1 MAVSQQDSAIK
12 PLIAIQTEMSHSN
25 DFTSASKLDD
35 LIEKSISREKQIA
48 FTGHFSAGKSTL
60 LNTLLEEEI
69 LPASPIPTSANLVY
83 IRRGKKR
90 IMLETHAGEQVEAN
104 PDMELEE
111 LQQYAKE
118 GDQIAKIHIWKPSQL
133 LPEAVALIDTPG
145 VDSNDAS
152 HMESTVSAL
161 HAADYI
167 FYVTDYNHVQSEG
180 TLEFLKRL
188 IEDGQEAA
196 LIVNQ
201 IDKHQEEEL
210 PFTQFKVRIEE
221 SFQEIGLMSSRI
233 FYTTMKD
240 LNHPDN
246 ELEQVKKTVEKQLSD
261 RDKRSESAQGKLVIQ
276 AHIRFL
282 ENQEGVRA
290 EEKAAAEARWKQ
302 LSEEHQAIQLQMEMK
317 KQSITAGWTN
327 AKAEIA
333 KVLANANITPFEMR
347 EQAKQYVEAKK
358 PGFKAGMFFARKKTG
373 EEIEK
378 RTGDF
383 SAALKDLV
391 SSQIDW
397 HLKDILLKT
406 VRALDLQDSGIDEEV
421 SSFATADLMD
431 IANSSLQPGADATP
445 EYVMNYTKIL
455 AENVKNASKKQ
466 AQTILDSIMEKA
478 MRISADNEQLQRQQR
493 LKDEMDDTDEKL
505 LKIIKI
511 IEQRDYLLK
520 ILRHELPAEAD
531 QNEWQLQKK
540 SRTAG
545 SQIPVKEKRKKQVL
559 IDGNSGN
566 EYSSETASVNTERVI
581 KHAEEM
587 AAAAGR
593 VKGLEGRQ
601 QLISE
606 KSSRLKDRTFT
617 IALFGAFSAGKSSAA
632 NALLG
637 GKVLPSSP
645 NPTTAA
651 INRIVPV
658 TNEHLHGSVAVRRKS
673 VGQLVSEIK
682 EMIPDFSAAG
692 NQYSGLLEA
701 ITRALSDSR
710 LDDSKRAVLTIYS
723 EGLIRNEWGEEAVHW
738 TDVDHF
744 SPFVSEESLAILT
757 EEAVIYYDCP
767 LTRRGITLVD
777 TPGADSLNKR
787 HTNVAFQFI
796 KQCDALL
803 YVTYYNHPFSKGDR
817 EFIQQLGRVKDS
829 FSLDK
834 MFFLINAIDLA
845 KSNQE
850 VDLVKDYIESQFL
863 EEGVRRPRM
872 YGISSLHEL
881 AGTPM
886 DVQSDYAHFKKD
898 LFHFVET
905 DLVQTAVSSLKGE
918 MHGMLRQLSSYIEE
932 SDKSGDEKAAAL
944 NEKKQELSEAMHYL
958 DNGSR
963 ENYIKKVN
971 QEIKEQC
978 YYLIQRMGLQFS
990 QMFREHFHPG
1000 IFNQDG
1006 SAKAILHVQM
1016 DELIQAADYRLVQ
1029 ELQAIT
1035 LRCENTVKQQ
1045 MTNMA
1050 EKLSAG
1056 LSSIMK
1062 LDGLTAPEFQPI
1074 ETPPVSG
1081 VLTQSASAYQRE
1093 LSMFSNTKAFFEK
1106 NERTKMSEAVWET
1119 LHKEMS
1125 LRLAEREQEF
1135 ADFYRSSLMEM
1146 AQVLTEKLRMDA
1158 ENYFSGLQELYLD
1171 GSSAEQLKKAYKEC
1185 TELYEAI

>member
-1 MAVSQQDSAIK
+1 MAVSQQDSAIN
-12 PLIAIQTEMSHSN
+12 PLIAIQTEMSRSN

-90 IMLETHAGEQVEAN
+90 IMLDTHAGEQVEAN

-118 GDQIAKIHIWKPSQL
+118 GDEIAKIHIWKPSQL

-161 HAADYI
+161 HAADFI

-180 TLEFLKRL
+180 TIEFLKRL

-201 IDKHQEEEL
+201 IDKHREEEL
-210 PFTQFKVRIEE
+210 PFSQFKARIEE

-246 ELEQVKKTVEKQLSD
+246 ELDQVKKTVEEQLSD

-282 ENQEGVRA
+282 ENQEGVRT
-290 EEKAAAEARWKQ
+290 EEKTAAEDQWKR
-302 LSEEHQAIQLQMEMK
+302 LSEELQAIQNQSEMK
-317 KQSITAGWTN
+317 KQRITNVWTN

-333 KVLANANITPFEMR
+333 KILANANITPFEMR
-347 EQAKQYVEAKK
+347 EQAKLYVEAMK
-358 PGFKAGMFFARKKTG
+358 PGFKAGLFFAKKKTG
-373 EEIEK
+373 EEISK
-378 RTGDF
+378 RTEDF
-383 SAALKDLV
+383 SAVLNELV

-397 HLKDILLKT
+397 HVKDILSKT
-406 VRALDLQDSGIDEEV
+406 VRALELQDSDADGEI
-421 SSFATADLMD
+421 SSYAAEGLMN
-431 IANSSLQPGADATP
+431 IANGSLQNGADATP
-445 EYVMNYTKIL
+445 EYVMNYTKAI
-455 AENVKNASKKQ
+455 AENVKNASRKQ
-466 AQTILDSIMEKA
+466 AQTILDSIMDKA
-478 MRISADNEQLQRQQR
+478 LRNSFDNEQLQLHKHLQ
-493 LKDEMDDTDEKL
+493 DEMNETDEKL

-511 IEQRDYLLK
+511 IEQREYLLK
-520 ILRHELPAEAD
+520 ILRHEVPAEAD
-531 QNEWQLQKK
+531 EKEWQLRKK
-540 SRTAG
+540 SRTSI
-545 SQIPVKEKRKKQVL
+545 SQAPVNGKRKEQEQIDNRSVKERL
-559 IDGNSGN
+559 PES
-566 EYSSETASVNTERVI
+566 ASVNTERVI
-581 KHAEEM
+581 EHAEAM
-587 AAAAGR
+587 ADLAGR
-593 VKGLEGRQ
+593 IKGFEGRQ
-601 QLISE
+601 RLIRE

-658 TNEHLHGSVAVRRKS
+658 TNEHVHGSVAVKRKS
-673 VGQLVSEIK
+673 VQKLVTEIK
-682 EMIPDFSAAG
+682 EIYPEIPFEG
-692 NQYSGLLEA
+692 NQYSELLDA
-701 ITRALSDSR
+701 IARALSDSG
-710 LDDSKRAVLTIYS
+710 LNDSQKTVLTMYS
-723 EGLIRNEWGEEAVHW
+723 EGLKWNEWGEEAVHW
-738 TDVDHF
+738 TDLDHF
-744 SPFVSEESLAILT
+744 APYVSEENLAILT

-796 KQCDALL
+796 KQSDALL

-863 EEGVRRPRM
+863 EEGVRSPRM

-881 AGTPM
+881 AGIPM
-886 DVQSDYAHFKKD
+886 DVQSDYPLFKKD
-898 LFHFVET
+898 LAAFIEK

-918 MHGMLRQLSSYIEE
+918 MNGLLRQLSSYIEE
-932 SDKSGDEKAAAL
+932 TDKSEEEKEAAL
-944 NEKKQELSEAMHYL
+944 NQRKQELSEAVHYL
-958 DNGSR
+958 NTESC
-963 ENYIKKVN
+963 ENFIKRVN
-971 QEIKEQC
+971 QEITEQF
-978 YYLIQRMGLQFS
+978 YYLIQRMGLQFPE
-990 QMFREHFHPG
+990 MFREHFHPG
-1000 IFNQDG
+1000 VFNQDG
-1006 SAKAILHVQM
+1006 SAKTILHVQM

-1035 LRCENTVKQQ
+1035 LRCENTLKQQ
-1045 MTNMA
+1045 LINMA
-1050 EKLSAG
+1050 EKLSEG
-1056 LSSIMK
+1056 LFAIMK
-1062 LDGLTAPEFQPI
+1062 LEGLTAPEFQPI
-1074 ETPPVSG
+1074 DTPAVSA
-1081 VLTQSASAYQRE
+1081 VLTHSASAYQRE

-1106 NERTKMSEAVWET
+1106 NERTKMSGAVWEAMQ
-1119 LHKEMS
+1119 KEIS
-1125 LRLAEREQEF
+1125 SRLSEREQEF
-1135 ADFYRSSLMEM
+1135 AEFYRSRLTEM
-1146 AQVLTEKLRMDA
+1146 AGVLTKKLRMDA
-1158 ENYFSGLQELYLD
+1158 ENYFSGLLELYQD
-1171 GSSAEQLKKAYKEC
+1171 NRSADILKTAYKEC
-1185 TELYEAI
+1185 TELYEAL